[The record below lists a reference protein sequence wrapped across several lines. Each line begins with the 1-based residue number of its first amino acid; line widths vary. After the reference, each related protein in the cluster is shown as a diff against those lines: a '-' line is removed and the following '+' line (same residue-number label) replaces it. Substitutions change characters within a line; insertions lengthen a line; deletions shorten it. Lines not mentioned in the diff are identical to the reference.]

1 MTHCILFAVLTL
13 VVLGLFVHLVRRR
26 RWHAWHHGYGGHFH
40 SPMRYGPRFLLRAIF
55 GRLGTSVAQ
64 EKVIVEALE
73 SVRGQGRALAEE
85 WRQSKAAVA
94 EALRAETLEAQKV
107 ESAFARQDGLMTELR
122 KSLLEAMT
130 RVHGVLDPEQRRE
143 LAALL
148 ENPHAMHGCC

>member
-13 VVLGLFVHLVRRR
+13 VGLGFFVHLVRRH
-26 RWHAWHHGYGGHFH
+26 RWHSFHHGCGGHFH
-40 SPMRYGPRFLLRAIF
+40 PPMRYGPRWMLRALF

-73 SVRGQGRALAEE
+73 GVRSQGRKLWDE
-85 WRQSKAAVA
+85 WRQAKADVA
-94 EALRAETLEAQKV
+94 EALRAETLDAQKV
-107 ESAFARQDGLMTELR
+107 EGAFARQDGLMAELR
-122 KSLLEAMT
+122 RSLLEAMGK
-130 RVHGVLDPEQRRE
+130 VHGVLDPEQRRE